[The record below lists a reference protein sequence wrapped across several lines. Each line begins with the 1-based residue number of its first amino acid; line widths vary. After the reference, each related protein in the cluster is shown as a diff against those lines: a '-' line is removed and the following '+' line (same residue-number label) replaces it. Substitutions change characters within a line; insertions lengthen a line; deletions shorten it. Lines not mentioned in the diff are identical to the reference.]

1 MNMLY
6 KEEKHPQETLDLLK
20 IGIETLNFFPPM
32 YIQSIL
38 GPAYTWVIPPRKNS
52 EFTIL
57 DIWKPIETLRY
68 IRDITV
74 PAVPHE
80 PPNLLR
86 VLFPDFINR
95 FFWRPST
102 FFQQPDQHDSVRS
115 FPDEHWFFI
124 NGIATNKDVSKM
136 NTDCLATIF
145 HRPITAIQ
153 NATSSTILDL
163 VECAVGKEYKVMP
176 NINHPGTM
184 TEPALKAA
192 VAILTA
198 LETPETKRVV
208 LIAHSQGTIIT
219 ANILRAVTR
228 ALEECKKTDG
238 LEELTSQLIG
248 EVKTEE
254 LKEIYY
260 AFKSIL
266 LQFFDEDDDESGSS
280 ESKVLNKLK
289 KLEIYTF
296 ANCANT
302 MKYVDEKQQ
311 IPRIESFG
319 NEKDLVSRLGMLSP
333 ELNKPDGLV
342 TIDGAMYVNDTPWNK
357 KHSCWGHLLNQHYLF
372 AVDDYLSNSANQPTD
387 NPYHLKKC
395 QQGQYQ
401 AMPRLYQY
409 FHGGT
414 PTE

>member
-1 MNMLY
+1 
-6 KEEKHPQETLDLLK
+6 
-20 IGIETLNFFPPM
+20 
-32 YIQSIL
+32 
-38 GPAYTWVIPPRKNS
+38 
-52 EFTIL
+52 
-57 DIWKPIETLRY
+57 
-68 IRDITV
+68 
-74 PAVPHE
+74 
-80 PPNLLR
+80 
-86 VLFPDFINR
+86 
-95 FFWRPST
+95 
-102 FFQQPDQHDSVRS
+102 
-115 FPDEHWFFI
+115 
-124 NGIATNKDVSKM
+124 
-136 NTDCLATIF
+136 
-145 HRPITAIQ
+145 
-153 NATSSTILDL
+153 
-163 VECAVGKEYKVMP
+163 
-176 NINHPGTM
+176 M

-219 ANILRAVTR
+219 ANVLRAVTR
-228 ALEECKKTDG
+228 ALEQCKKTDG
-238 LEELTSQLIG
+238 LEELTGQLIG
-248 EVKTEE
+248 KVKTEE
-254 LKEIYY
+254 LKEINY

-266 LQFFDEDDDESGSS
+266 FQFFDEDNDESGSS
-280 ESKVLNKLK
+280 ESKVLKKLK